1 VTLYGPTNFA
11 SIINCAAQQQ
21 RQVRPPQ
28 QDYMVQLIITDGEIT
43 DLDETID
50 EARPLRA
57 PAATPAVP
65 QCAPGDACNG
75 TR

>member
-1 VTLYGPTNFA
+1 MTLYGPTNFA
-11 SIINCAAQQQ
+11 PIIKCAAQQQ
-21 RQVRPPQ
+21 REVRPPQ

-50 EARPLRA
+50 EARPLGA

-65 QCAPGDACNG
+65 QCAPGDGCNG